1 MTDDTYAVDAD
12 GDAED
17 VTYDDTETA
26 KDKIAALKEKL
37 ATCQTERQEY
47 LDGWQRAKADLI
59 NAKKRALD
67 DQGLF
72 LERIG
77 TSFVEELLPVL
88 DSFDMAFKNK
98 EAWEAAPEQWRKGVE
113 YIHSQLVG
121 ILTGRGV
128 TVIDPV
134 GKPFDHNEH
143 HSVASVAVSDAAQD
157 GVVLSVVRKG
167 YKSGT
172 TVIRPADVQVGSV
185 S

>member
-1 MTDDTYAVDAD
+1 MSDDTHAVDV
-12 GDAED
+12 ED
-17 VTYDDTETA
+17 ITYDESETVTDTV
-26 KDKIAALKEKL
+26 AALKEKL
-37 ATCQTERQEY
+37 ATCQAERQEY

-59 NAKKRALD
+59 NAKKRAID

-77 TSFVEELLPVL
+77 TSFIEELLPVL

-113 YIHSQLVG
+113 YIHSQLVA
-121 ILTGRGV
+121 IITNRGV
-128 TVIDPV
+128 TILDPI

-143 HSVASVAVSDAAQD
+143 HSVASVPVNDAAQD
-157 GVVLSVVRKG
+157 GVVISVVRKG

-172 TVIRPADVQVGSV
+172 TIIRPADVQVGSV